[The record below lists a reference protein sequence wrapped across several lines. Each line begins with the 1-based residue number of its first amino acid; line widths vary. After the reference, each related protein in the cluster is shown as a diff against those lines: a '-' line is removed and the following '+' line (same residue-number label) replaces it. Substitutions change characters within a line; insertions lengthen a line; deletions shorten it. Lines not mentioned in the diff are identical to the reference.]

1 MTSNNIPGMPVITQI
16 GMVSGNPRDAAMTDM
31 NNNAKLQAEANAAL
45 RGGRLKRRRK
55 YRGGNTQ
62 TIAVPQF
69 NMPYAAQGGPGT
81 NPNDQI
87 QANAATSTQ
96 GFANAAYDAAAFKKG
111 GSRRTR
117 RTRRTRKTRK
127 TRKTRRTRK

>member
-1 MTSNNIPGMPVITQI
+1 MTSNNIPGMPVITQR
-16 GMVSGNPRDAAMTDM
+16 GMVSGNPRDSAMTDM

-62 TIAVPQF
+62 NIAVPQF
-69 NMPYAAQGGPGT
+69 NMPYTAQGGPGT

-96 GFANAAYDAAAFKKG
+96 GFANSAYDADAFKKG
-111 GSRRTR
+111 GTR
-117 RTRRTRKTRK
+117 RRKTRKSRKTRK
-127 TRKTRRTRK
+127 TRKSRRTRK